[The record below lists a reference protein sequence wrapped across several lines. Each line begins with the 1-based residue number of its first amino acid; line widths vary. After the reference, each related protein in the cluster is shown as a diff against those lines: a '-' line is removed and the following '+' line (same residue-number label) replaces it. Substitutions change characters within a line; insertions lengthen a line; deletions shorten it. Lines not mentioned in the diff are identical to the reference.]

1 MTHPSIDDIIEVTK
15 NRKNKIDSKAVRK
28 AYEYAVKKH
37 EGQKRK
43 SGEPYIIHPLE
54 ATYTIAELGLDEPT
68 ILAALLHDIL
78 EDTDTTYD
86 ELAEEFGEHV
96 ANIVDGVTKLGK
108 LKFIDKQADYQAEN
122 LRKMFIA
129 MTKDLRVVMVK
140 LADRL
145 HNMRTLK
152 YLPPEKRLQK
162 AKETLE
168 IYAPIAS
175 RLGMGSMRGELE
187 DLAFPWVYPREYEIL
202 SKQAHVMF
210 KEGEKVVVIE
220 KRKLDDA
227 LKKEKIN
234 GHVEGRKKHLFSIW
248 KKLQRPELEGDITKI
263 PDMVALRVI
272 IDEESIEKCYAV
284 LGLVHA
290 LWTPVPRRVSD
301 YIAVPKS
308 NGYRSLHTKVF
319 LENGR
324 MMEVQ
329 IRTQKMHEAAE
340 YGIASHIIYEQHK
353 SKQGVTDA
361 DVEKGVNLTQEQ
373 TEWLKQL
380 TAWQKETK
388 DDSIFMRG
396 LTHDLFRDRIF
407 VFTPQGDIK
416 DLPRGATPVD
426 FAYAIHT
433 SIGHRTAGARVN
445 GQLVPLSYNLKN
457 GEIVEIITS
466 KENKVPSH
474 DWLRFVVT
482 NHARKQVMKA
492 TGTNEEITEPARPQ
506 SPQPSEEDVKKIRI
520 RNFPEIIIPSKALS
534 APLSLLDKVQSAF
547 IKRRKVTKDKEPY
560 VVVHEL
566 KGIKTRMAK
575 CCNPLP
581 GEDIVGFVTREQ
593 TITVHNRN
601 CPNAAIQLST
611 HKPIPVSWSNTS
623 EGYRPIRMQITMA
636 QRPNALRDIT
646 QILSDARVEVTQL
659 EQLPTK
665 DNTLKIQFI
674 TNIQEE
680 QKTGEIRKRLQ
691 RLAGIYEIN

>member
-1 MTHPSIDDIIEVTK
+1 MAHPTIDQIIELTK
-15 NRKNKIDSKAVRK
+15 NRKHKIDSKKIRK
-28 AYEYAVKKH
+28 AYEFAVAKH
-37 EGQKRK
+37 AGQKRK

-78 EDTDTTYD
+78 EDTDTSYD

-96 ANIVDGVTKLGK
+96 ADIVDGVTKLGK

-129 MTKDLRVVMVK
+129 MTKDLRVIMVK

-175 RLGMGSMRGELE
+175 RLGMGNMRGELE
-187 DLAFPWVYPREYEIL
+187 DLAFPWVFPKEFETL
-202 SKQAHVMF
+202 NKQAHIIF
-210 KEGEKVVVIE
+210 KEGEKVVAIE
-220 KRKLDDA
+220 KRKLEDA
-227 LKKEKIN
+227 LKNEKLKAT
-234 GHVEGRKKHLFSIW
+234 VEGRKKHLYSIW
-248 KKLQRPELEGDITKI
+248 KKLQRPDLEGDITKI
-263 PDMVALRVI
+263 PDMVALRI
-272 IDEESIEKCYAV
+272 IIEEESIEKCYAA

-290 LWTPVPRRVSD
+290 IWTPVPRRISD

-329 IRTQKMHEAAE
+329 IRTQKMHDAAE
-340 YGIASHIIYEQHK
+340 YGIASHIIYEQYK
-353 SKQGVTDA
+353 SKQGITDEE
-361 DVEKGVNLTQEQ
+361 VEKGVNLSQEQ

-407 VFTPQGDIK
+407 VFTPNGDIK

-457 GEIVEIITS
+457 GEIVEILTS
-466 KENKVPSH
+466 KENKLPSR
-474 DWLRFVVT
+474 DWLGFVVT
-482 NHARKQVMKA
+482 NHARKQVMRA
-492 TGTNEEITEPARPQ
+492 TGAHEETLEPLSKQ
-506 SPQPSEEDVKKIRI
+506 SVPRVEEEVKKIRI
-520 RNFPEIIIPSKALS
+520 RNFPEIIIPSRALS

-547 IKRRKVTKDKEPY
+547 IKRHKVAKDKEPF

-575 CCNPLP
+575 CCNPLA

-593 TITVHNRN
+593 TITVHTRN

-623 EGYRPIRMQITMA
+623 EGYKPIRMQITMS

-646 QILSDARVEVTQL
+646 QVLSDAKVEVTQL
-659 EQLPTK
+659 EQLPSK

-691 RLAGIYEIN
+691 KLAGIYEIN